1 MAAIPLHSNFEG
13 DFVPVLVE
21 VDSDDTM
28 DVVAEKCAHHSVGLR
43 VAPQPGKILRVRQ
56 HGASDCFPREMTVAG
71 AGLKPTEVIDVIFA
85 DE

>member
-1 MAAIPLHSNFEG
+1 MAAFPLHSNFEG

-21 VDSDDTM
+21 VDTDDSM
-28 DVVAEKCAHHSVGLR
+28 DVVAEKCAYHSVGRR
-43 VAPQPGKILRVRQ
+43 VAARPEKILRVRR
-56 HGASDCFPREMTVAG
+56 HGAPECFPREMTVAA